1 MGYNIQPFEDFSL
14 RKTTVLGASSVGF
27 DGTGA
32 MSNLN
37 RTLPYQVHG
46 RPFTIIFEGL
56 SAPTVPTNHT
66 LAINHV
72 KVQVNNKAYTDP
84 SKKYHNATP
93 LDYGRDTIREG
104 MEAAGVIG
112 QLETSLT
119 ASDFDAAWVDYPGLL
134 ATAITDT
141 APTFEG
147 GPGWRWVRV
156 VGCLSDGTDTGDDD
170 DSVDPQPIQLVD
182 SMEGFL
188 YHGGADHS
196 GK

>member
-1 MGYNIQPFEDFSL
+1 MGWNIQPFEDFSL
-14 RKTTVLGASSVGF
+14 KKITTLGADIAGF
-27 DGTGA
+27 DGTGI

-37 RTLPYQVHG
+37 RTLPIQVFG

-56 SAPTVPTNHT
+56 LPPAT
-66 LAINHV
+66 AAGGQDIINHV

-93 LDYGRDTIREG
+93 LDYGRETIRQG
-104 MEAAGVIG
+104 MEAAGVVG

-119 ASDFDAAWVDYPGLL
+119 ASDFDVAWVDYPGLL
-134 ATAITDT
+134 PTQITNT

-147 GPGWRWVRV
+147 GPGWRWVRI
-156 VGCLSDGTDTGDDD
+156 VGCTDDGTDTGDDD
-170 DSVDPQPIQLVD
+170 ATTPAPIQLVD
-182 SMEGFL
+182 QMEAFL
-188 YHGGADHS
+188 YHGGADHT

>member
-14 RKTTVLGASSVGF
+14 KKVTTLGASLGGN
-27 DGTGA
+27 DGDSTPLGA
-32 MSNLN
+32 NIN

-46 RPFTIIFEGL
+46 RPFSIIFENL
-56 SAPTVPTNHT
+56 STADSGAGALTGF
-66 LAINHV
+66 V
-72 KVQVNNKAYTDP
+72 KVQVSNKAYTDP

-119 ASDFDAAWVDYPGLL
+119 AADFYTGWVDHPNQD
-134 ATAITDT
+134 ATALSDLVQSGVFVGL
-141 APTFEG
+141 AGF
-147 GPGWRWVRV
+147 RWVRV
-156 VGCLSDGTDTGDDD
+156 VGCFSDGTTAGTDDQANNVFLKD
-170 DSVDPQPIQLVD
+170 DL
-182 SMEGFL
+182 EGIL